1 MKTKIGCPQIK
12 TRGTLSIWRWKTSL
26 YLEII
31 GIIFMQDAEYYRHCF
46 LWQICPAFGGNFL
59 SIGTKEDDC
68 GLQQEYL
75 FLLRYQTC
83 NVMQQNRT
91 YSRMRWNVDWFICT
105 TRNVQSI
112 RCCAEIFE
120 ERPFFHRWIRWGRLF
135 LLDEEPRSKSDNLSS
150 DDEEDTCANHRHI
163 TKKEICKKD
172 KVSESKQS
180 KSTKEKPDNTTE
192 DLTQHLEHLTILMQ
206 TIHKQQL
213 GMKPAQLY
221 MCICNKHVHVTCVDK
236 TNHMEWRIAQRQLC
250 LWHLEQSQ

>member
-1 MKTKIGCPQIK
+1 MLCSKIEHILECDGMW
-12 TRGTLSIWRWKTSL
+12 TDLSAPPEMSKVFAAVQK
-26 YLEII
+26 YLKKDR
-31 GIIFMQDAEYYRHCF
+31 F
-46 LWQICPAFGGNFL
+46 
-59 SIGTKEDDC
+59 SIDESDGE
-68 GLQQEYL
+68 G
-75 FLLRYQTC
+75 
-83 NVMQQNRT
+83 
-91 YSRMRWNVDWFICT
+91 YS
-105 TRNVQSI
+105 S
-112 RCCAEIFE
+112 
-120 ERPFFHRWIRWGRLF
+120 
-135 LLDEEPRSKSDNLSS
+135 DEEPRSKSDNLSS

-236 TNHMEWRIAQRQLC
+236 TNHME
-250 LWHLEQSQ
+250 